1 MVGTNWYRADG
12 WHHKKF
18 YPDRNCVEY
27 VELPRGV
34 YFVGDIYP
42 LFKQTDRR
50 WLDTQVFTGDV
61 GLPLEGDVS
70 PWMTWQRKTVIFDT
84 LENTGIQR
92 DTTNHVYHLA
102 RTHPGIGITMVP
114 SGMDPTPFGG
124 HLLTSEEPFICSVYE
139 FLEYDEDDGFPSL
152 RRIIDFGA
160 HVKFDVTG
168 RLPYEG
174 ISMESDDSRP
184 PVRYQRGQRITKAV
198 RDISNF
204 F

>member
-1 MVGTNWYRADG
+1 MVGLYRADG
-12 WHHKKF
+12 WHHKELYQDENLVKS
-18 YPDRNCVEY
+18 

-34 YFVGDIYP
+34 YFVGDIYF
-42 LFKQTDRR
+42 LFKQTDRQM
-50 WLDTQVFTGDV
+50 LDTYVFTGAA
-61 GLPLEGDVS
+61 LPLEGDLS
-70 PWMTWQRKTVIFDT
+70 LFMTRTRETVIFDT
-84 LENTGIQR
+84 LENTGIQP
-92 DTTNHVYHLA
+92 DTTNHLYHLA
-102 RTHPGIGITMVP
+102 RTHPGIGITEVP

-124 HLLTSEEPFICSVYE
+124 HLVTSEEPFICSCYE
-139 FLEYDEDDGFPSL
+139 FLEYGEDDGFPFL

-174 ISMESDDSRP
+174 MSMESDDPRP